1 MDYLKRYQ
9 EWLESDE
16 IDEETKE
23 ELRKIK
29 NDETEIKDSF
39 YKDLEFGTA
48 GLRGIV
54 GVGTNR
60 MNKYTVGKAT
70 QGLANYI
77 VKNNGQ
83 DKGVAIAYDSR
94 NMSQEFSKLAALIL
108 NANGIKTYRFESL
121 RPTPELS
128 YTVRELG
135 CISGIVITASH
146 NPPKY
151 NGYKVYWEDGAQISA
166 PVDAGITE
174 EVNAIKNYSDIKEI
188 TEEEATEKGLY
199 NTIGEEID
207 NKYIEYLKS
216 IALNKEI
223 DKEYGKDI
231 KIVYTPLHGTGK
243 KLALRILN
251 ELGFTNV
258 HIVKEQ
264 AEPDGRFP
272 TVSYPNPE
280 DPAAFEL
287 ALKLAKEI
295 QADIVVANDPDADRI
310 GLHVRDSKT
319 GDYILFNGN
328 MIGLT
333 VADYL
338 INQKR
343 EKGLLDK
350 NVALIKTIVSSNMA
364 DRICEEN
371 GVKLFEVLTGFK
383 NVAAKIRE
391 FEKENSYKC
400 IMGYEES
407 YGCLV
412 GDRVRDKDGIA
423 ALMLLSEAA
432 ALYKKQGLTLWDNM
446 QNMYKKYGYYKESQI
461 AIVLEGAEGAQKI
474 KDMMEDIRNNPPK
487 EIGKYKVLKLRDYS
501 NGKIKDCITGE
512 TYNEDLPK
520 SNVIYFELENDFWG
534 CIRPSGTE
542 PKCKFY
548 FSIKGRTKNKIVH
561 GCKRRKPR
569 RSRYISRRLK
579 KWNERNTKVITNKK
593 DGTYL
598 FHPFILLLLIA
609 P

>member
-1 MDYLKRYQ
+1 MEYLKKYQ
-9 EWLESDE
+9 EWLESNE
-16 IDEETKE
+16 IDEETKK
-23 ELRKIK
+23 ELKEIAG
-29 NDETEIKDSF
+29 NDEEIKDSF

-54 GVGTNR
+54 GAGTNR

-77 VKNNGQ
+77 IKNNGQ
-83 DKGVAIAYDSR
+83 KRGVVIAYDSR
-94 NMSQEFSKLAALIL
+94 NMSQEFSKLACLIL

-128 YTVRELG
+128 FSVRYLN

-151 NGYKVYWEDGAQISA
+151 NGYKVYWEDGAQISN
-166 PVDAGITE
+166 PVDAEITQ
-174 EVNAIKNYSDIKEI
+174 EVNAITSYSEIKEI
-188 TEEEATEKGLY
+188 SEKEAVEKGLY
-199 NTIGEEID
+199 NIVGEEID
-207 NKYIEYLKS
+207 NEYIKYLKS
-216 IALNKEI
+216 NSLNPDI
-223 DKEYGKDI
+223 IKEYGKDI

-243 KLALRILN
+243 KLALRILD

-264 AEPDGRFP
+264 AEPDGKFP
-272 TVSYPNPE
+272 TVKYPNPE

-295 QADIVVANDPDADRI
+295 DADIVVANDPDADRI
-310 GLHVRDSKT
+310 GLHVKDSKT
-319 GDYILFNGN
+319 GEYVLFNGN

-350 NVALIKTIVSSNMA
+350 KSALIKTIVSSNMA

-371 GVKLFEVLTGFK
+371 DVKLFEVLTGFK
-383 NVAAKIRE
+383 NVAAKIRQ

-412 GDRVRDKDGIA
+412 GDKVRDKDGII

-432 ALYKKQGLTLWDNM
+432 AYYKKQGLTLWDNM
-446 QNMYKKYGYYKESQI
+446 QNMYKRYGYYQENQVS
-461 AIVLEGAEGAQKI
+461 IVLEGADGAQKI
-474 KDMMEDIRNNPPK
+474 KNMMENVRNNPPK
-487 EIGKYKVLKLRDYS
+487 AIGKYKILKFRDYL
-501 NGKIKDCITGE
+501 NGTIKD
-512 TYNEDLPK
+512 YNTEEINKVELPK
-520 SNVIYFELENDFWG
+520 SNVLYFELENDFW
-534 CIRPSGTE
+534 CCMRPSGTE
-542 PKCKFY
+542 PKIKFY
-548 FSIKGRTKNKIVH
+548 MGATGENIEDAKNKV
-561 GCKRRKPR
+561 
-569 RSRYISRRLK
+569 
-579 KWNERNTKVITNKK
+579 NEVTEGMKELMK
-593 DGTYL
+593 
-598 FHPFILLLLIA
+598 
-609 P
+609 

>member
-1 MDYLKRYQ
+1 MEYLKKYE
-9 EWLESDE
+9 EWLNSNE

-23 ELRKIK
+23 ELRKMRD
-29 NDETEIKDSF
+29 NETEIKDSF

-54 GVGTNR
+54 GAGTNR

-77 VKNNGQ
+77 LKNNGQ
-83 DKGVAIAYDSR
+83 NKGVAIAYDSR

-128 YTVRELG
+128 FTVRELG

-151 NGYKVYWEDGAQISA
+151 NGYKVYWEDGAQISF
-166 PVDAGITE
+166 PVDKEITE
-174 EVNAIKNYSDIKEI
+174 EVNAIEKYSEIKEI
-188 TEEEATEKGLY
+188 TEEEAVQKGLY

-207 NKYIEYLKS
+207 KKYIEYLKS

-258 HIVKEQ
+258 YVVKEQ

-287 ALKLAKEI
+287 ALNLAKEVD
-295 QADIVVANDPDADRI
+295 ADIVVANDPDADRI
-310 GLHVRDSKT
+310 GLHVKDSKT
-319 GDYILFNGN
+319 GEYILFNGN

-338 INQKR
+338 INQER
-343 EKGLLDK
+343 EKGFLNK
-350 NVALIKTIVSSNMA
+350 NVALIKTIVSSNMT

-391 FEKENSYKC
+391 FERDNSYKC

-412 GDRVRDKDGIA
+412 GDKVRDKDGIA
-423 ALMLLSEAA
+423 ALMLLSESA

-446 QNMYKKYGYYKESQI
+446 QNMYKKYGYYKEGQI
-461 AIVLEGAEGAQKI
+461 SIVLEGAEGAQKI
-474 KDMMEDIRNNPPK
+474 KNMMEEIRNNPPK

-501 NGKIKDCITGE
+501 NGRVKNCITGE
-512 TYNEDLPK
+512 ICQEDLPK
-520 SNVIYFELENDFWG
+520 SNVLYFELENDFWG
-534 CIRPSGTE
+534 CVRPSGTE
-542 PKCKFY
+542 PK
-548 FSIKGRTKNKIVH
+548 IKLYMGVKGKNMEEATELVEDLSNGMRGI
-561 GCKRRKPR
+561 
-569 RSRYISRRLK
+569 LK
-579 KWNERNTKVITNKK
+579 
-593 DGTYL
+593 
-598 FHPFILLLLIA
+598 
-609 P
+609 

>member
-1 MDYLKRYQ
+1 MEYLKKYN

-23 ELRKIK
+23 ALRKIRD
-29 NDETEIKDSF
+29 NEEEIKDSF

-54 GVGTNR
+54 GAGTNR

-77 VKNNGQ
+77 IKNNGQ
-83 DKGVAIAYDSR
+83 NRGVAIAYDSR
-94 NMSQEFSKLAALIL
+94 NMSEEFSKLACLIL

-128 YTVRELG
+128 FTVRELN

-151 NGYKVYWEDGAQISA
+151 NGYKVYWEDGAQISY
-166 PVDAGITE
+166 PVDEEITK
-174 EVNAIKNYSDIKEI
+174 EVNSITSYSKIKQIS
-188 TEEEATEKGLY
+188 EEEAIKVGLY

-207 NKYIEYLKS
+207 NKYIEYLKNIS
-216 IALNKEI
+216 LNPDVIK
-223 DKEYGKDI
+223 KQGKNI

-243 KLALRILN
+243 RLATRILD
-251 ELGFTNV
+251 ELGFSNV
-258 HIVKEQ
+258 YVVKEQ
-264 AEPDGRFP
+264 ADPDGSFP

-280 DPAAFEL
+280 DPASFEL
-287 ALKLAKEI
+287 ALKLAKEVD
-295 QADIVVANDPDADRI
+295 ADIVIANDPDADRI
-310 GLHVRDSKT
+310 GLHVKDSKT
-319 GDYILFNGN
+319 GEYILFNGN

-343 EKGLLDK
+343 EKGLLEK
-350 NVALIKTIVSSNMA
+350 NTALIKTIVSSNMT
-364 DRICEEN
+364 DRICEKN
-371 GVKLFEVLTGFK
+371 GVALFEVLTGFK

-412 GDRVRDKDGIA
+412 GDKVRDKDGIA

-432 ALYKKQGLTLWDNM
+432 AYYKEKGLTLWDNM
-446 QNMYKKYGYYKESQI
+446 LKMYEMYGYYKENQVS
-461 AIVLEGAEGAQKI
+461 IVLEGADGAQKI
-474 KDMMEDIRNNPPK
+474 KDMMEKVRNNPPK
-487 EIGKYKVLKLRDYS
+487 QVGEYKVLKFRDYL
-501 NGKIKDCITGE
+501 NGTIKDCITNE
-512 TYNEDLPK
+512 IYNEDLPK
-520 SNVIYFELENDFWG
+520 SNVLYFELENDFW
-534 CIRPSGTE
+534 CCTRPSGTE
-542 PKCKFY
+542 PKIKFY
-548 FSIKGRTKNKIVH
+548 MGVKGNSLEDANNLVEGLTEGMKEIMQ
-561 GCKRRKPR
+561 
-569 RSRYISRRLK
+569 
-579 KWNERNTKVITNKK
+579 
-593 DGTYL
+593 
-598 FHPFILLLLIA
+598 
-609 P
+609 